1 MKSKN
6 LDILDWAS
14 IILGG
19 ATLIAGLLRIIGP
32 SEMVARLDSTTLTY
46 FAVAGALLMLR
57 SIKSLSFGD
66 YKLELKDLKEKTE
79 EALEEAKTAASM
91 ARQSGQAAN
100 AQPSAPASTESST
113 SGLEAA
119 GSKSVVDAL
128 AVWEREPGMVKDDPW
143 KRCFGEKRENN
154 DRRLSAEVMPV
165 AGEEGWYRIRL
176 WVASTS
182 EVKPLKGKV
191 RFFIHPS
198 FGAAKPFVDVVGGI
212 AELRLKAWGAFTVGA
227 LADEGETELEYDL
240 ELDTDFPRQFRSR

>member
-1 MKSKN
+1 MKPKKW
-6 LDILDWAS
+6 DILDWAS
-14 IILGG
+14 IILG
-19 ATLIAGLLRIIGP
+19 ASTLLAGLLRIIGP

-66 YKLELKDLKEKTE
+66 YKLEIKDLREKAE

-100 AQPSAPASTESST
+100 ATPAGPARADSPNRGMEAP
-113 SGLEAA
+113 
-119 GSKSVVDAL
+119 GSKSNIDAL
-128 AVWEREPGMVKDDPW
+128 AVWDREPGEVKDDPW

-154 DRRLSAEVMPV
+154 DRQLSAEVTPV

-176 WVASTS
+176 WVTSTS
-182 EVKPLKGKV
+182 ETKPLKGKV

-198 FGAAKPFVDVVGGI
+198 FGASKPFVDVVGGI
-212 AELRLKAWGAFTVGA
+212 AELRLKAWGAFTVGV
-227 LADEGETELEYDL
+227 LADEGQTQLEYDL